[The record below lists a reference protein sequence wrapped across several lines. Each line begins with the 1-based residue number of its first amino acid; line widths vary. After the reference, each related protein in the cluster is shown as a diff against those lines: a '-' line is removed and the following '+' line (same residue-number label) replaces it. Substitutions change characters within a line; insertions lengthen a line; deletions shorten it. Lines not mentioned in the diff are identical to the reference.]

1 MTVRCGGWGVA
12 TVAPPPSVYATTLE
26 WTDCRTAAEIADFI
40 RGVCEGWDKCEEW
53 SECEG

>member
-1 MTVRCGGWGVA
+1 MA
-12 TVAPPPSVYATTLE
+12 TVAPPPSVYAATLE

-40 RGVCEGWDKCEEW
+40 RGECEGWDKCEEW